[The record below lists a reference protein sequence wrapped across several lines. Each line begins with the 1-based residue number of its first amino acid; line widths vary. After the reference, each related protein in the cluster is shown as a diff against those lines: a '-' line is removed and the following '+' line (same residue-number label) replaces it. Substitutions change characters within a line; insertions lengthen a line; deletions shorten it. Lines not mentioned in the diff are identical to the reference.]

1 VRRVI
6 GAFNRMQARIHR
18 LIVDRTQALAAVGH
32 DLRTPLARLRLRAD
46 RVGEADLRETI
57 HGDVAE
63 MEAMVD
69 SLLAFLG
76 GEGDAETPVLADLAV
91 LCATIADNASDT
103 GHDVRYAG
111 PAHLETFIR
120 TSAMRRAIGNLVE
133 NGLHYGDAVVIT
145 LAQRAGRITIRI
157 EDDGPGIPHESLE
170 SVLEPFVRL
179 DSARS
184 RDTVGFGLGLPI
196 VVKAIE
202 NEGGS
207 ITLSNRREGG
217 LRAELVLFARET

>member
-1 VRRVI
+1 
-6 GAFNRMQARIHR
+6 
-18 LIVDRTQALAAVGH
+18 
-32 DLRTPLARLRLRAD
+32 
-46 RVGEADLRETI
+46 
-57 HGDVAE
+57 
-63 MEAMVD
+63 
-69 SLLAFLG
+69 
-76 GEGDAETPVLADLAV
+76 
-91 LCATIADNASDT
+91 
-103 GHDVRYAG
+103 
-111 PAHLETFIR
+111 
-120 TSAMRRAIGNLVE
+120 MRRAIGNLVE